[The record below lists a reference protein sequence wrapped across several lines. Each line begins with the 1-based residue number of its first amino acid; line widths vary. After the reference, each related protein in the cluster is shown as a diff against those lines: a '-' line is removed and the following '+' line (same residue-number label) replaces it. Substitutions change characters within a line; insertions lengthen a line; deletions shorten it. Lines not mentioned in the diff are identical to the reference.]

1 MWRLSKE
8 IINCGSGLRKPA
20 RYDESTCKLILLNH
34 LYFTF
39 SSIFRSILR

>member
-34 LYFTF
+34 LLRYF
-39 SSIFRSILR
+39 